1 MTLDEFVSRYNGKKV
16 SNGGLS
22 QCVALARQYLDDVLK
37 VPQFPTV
44 QGAYQIF
51 DVLQGFEKVLNTPT
65 GVPPRG
71 AIIIWKKEYGGVGHV
86 GIVLQADVKGILVF
100 SQNHTGNLDPCEV
113 TSYSYNLVKGWLIR
127 KDEMIPADKVKGNLF
142 DAGDKVLYHIPDPD
156 TANKYFGDWSQRRP
170 LSDIIPPQIIEKPV
184 EVPFE
189 TIKYQDTP
197 ETIQELLICN
207 QSKAK
212 YEKEISDLKSKVD
225 VYEQTESEDIKE
237 LENRMGKLSN
247 DNKELVGELSKIRSE
262 NILIRRDSIAN
273 FFRRLYNLVKTKG
286 TK

>member
-127 KDEMIPADKVKGNLF
+127 KDDMIPADKVKGRMYDSEGKL
-142 DAGDKVLYHIPDPD
+142 LYWIPDPD
-156 TANKYFGDWSQRRP
+156 TVGKYFGDLGEVKPISE
-170 LSDIIPPQIIEKPV
+170 IVPPVEKIIEKPV
-184 EVPFE
+184 DVPFE
-189 TIKYQDTP
+189 TIRYEDKP
-197 ETIQELLICN
+197 ETLQKLADAETAKNIAEGTLEKTIEKHKKEVETCN
-207 QSKAK
+207 AK
-212 YEKEISDLKSKVD
+212 IK
-225 VYEQTESEDIKE
+225 VYEQTESEEIEKIK
-237 LENRMGKLSN
+237 
-247 DNKELVGELSKIRSE
+247 SE
-262 NILIRRDSIAN
+262 YVLIRRAGIAE
-273 FFRRLYNLVKTKG
+273 FFKRLYNLIIRRDTK
-286 TK
+286 